1 MAQNDDKPTYLKPT
15 KLSGQELK
23 KILQEHRDW
32 HESRHEEGNQA
43 DLRDLDLGG
52 YNFQGACLNEAK
64 LQGAFLKE
72 ANLDGAELNK
82 AMLQGAKLKGA
93 SLQKASLSGANLQS
107 AHLEGAK
114 LQKARLDYSDLQEAF
129 FDSADLEEA
138 SLLSADLRRAIL
150 PGVNLQKAILL
161 NANFREAIL
170 AGARIQGA
178 DLRGVN
184 LEGANVTGIKYNR
197 KHRYRGIRVAT
208 CYGSPRFKRFAQ
220 DQDFIEETRSR
231 WFLFPIYLLWS
242 ISSDCGRSF
251 IRWAGWSVL
260 LAVFFGLVFYWLGP
274 EAFHRAKLP
283 WEWSTMIY
291 YSVVTFTT
299 LGFGDVVPKTTE
311 AAWWVMGE
319 VIAGYVMLGGLI
331 SIFASKLARRS

>member
-1 MAQNDDKPTYLKPT
+1 MAQNGNKLRPLKRT
-15 KLSGQELK
+15 KISDQELT

-43 DLRDLDLGG
+43 DLRDSDLGG
-52 YNFQGACLNEAK
+52 RNLQGACLNEAK

-72 ANLDGAELNK
+72 ANLDGAELNR
-82 AMLQGAKLKGA
+82 ATLQSARLAGA
-93 SLQKASLSGANLQS
+93 SLKQASLSNANLEN
-107 AHLEGAK
+107 AYLEGAK
-114 LQKARLDYSDLQEAF
+114 LQKARLDYSDLQEARL
-129 FDSADLEEA
+129 DSADLEGA
-138 SLLSADLRRAIL
+138 SLLDADLRRAIL
-150 PGVNLQKAILL
+150 TGANLQKAVLL

-170 AGARIQGA
+170 AGARIQRA

-184 LEGANVTGIKYNR
+184 LEGANVTGIKYDR

-220 DQDFIEETRSR
+220 DQDFIEETRSH

-251 IRWAGWSVL
+251 VRWAGWSVV
-260 LAVFFGLVFYWLGP
+260 LAIIFGLMFYRLGP
-274 EAFHRAKLP
+274 EAFAVADLP
-283 WEWSTMIY
+283 WNLSTMIY

-299 LGFGDVVPKTTE
+299 LGFGDVTPKTTE

-319 VIAGYVMLGGLI
+319 VITGYVMLGGLI